1 MTKEERLQKIEELKQ
16 QAASLKKEVD
26 YYNALQLALKL
37 VLNGS
42 YGAFAT
48 PYFILYNN
56 HVAGTITAEG
66 RELTRTMDKVNQ
78 DYWYDQWHLDTEFHK
93 KLGVKNV
100 TQIGKDE
107 NVSIY
112 GDTDS
117 IFVSF
122 KPCMDHCEWRN
133 LIFNDNYLSFMD
145 EKFIVL
151 SKNELDITN
160 SKCLGISNSIEDFQE
175 LLKTNYD
182 GLIIAIYILLIRT
195 PYILRGKMCIKKELP
210 PCLPRR
216 I

>member
-1 MTKEERLQKIEELKQ
+1 MTKEERLNKIEELKK
-16 QAASLKKEVD
+16 QAATIKKEVD

-48 PYFILYNN
+48 PYFILYTN

-100 TQIGKDE
+100 TPIDRSE

-122 KPCMDHCEWRN
+122 KPCMDHCE
-133 LIFNDNYLSFMD
+133 
-145 EKFIVL
+145 E
-151 SKNELDITN
+151 
-160 SKCLGISNSIEDFQE
+160 
-175 LLKTNYD
+175 
-182 GLIIAIYILLIRT
+182 LIRPVGIRRT
-195 PYILRGKMCIKKELP
+195 PITMCNFGGLCQQLTDPVDVILVMHFPYSHGVM
-210 PCLPRR
+210 
-216 I
+216 